1 MKTLNYSSVSE
12 FVNVVNNAKSELNE
26 TFKSPFIVINLLN
39 KAAKGDFAKVKNCSD
54 LDISSIK
61 EVANALRAIHGKKDA
76 FDFDYLIESGV
87 CEKNLDGKLCA
98 LRLVKQIPTYSN
110 RLVDIIPNKGYKA
123 FVPVNV
129 TINAIFNLF
138 VKAAKVEIK
147 KVEKAAKAAKASE
160 NKELKAAKSKLNNIV
175 RDYNNGKLSEF
186 EFCEKAKAQ
195 KAIIAELEKAA

>member
-1 MKTLNYSSVSE
+1 MKTLNFSLVSE
-12 FVNVVNNAKSELNE
+12 FVNVVNNAKSELNG

-39 KAAKGDFAKVKNCSD
+39 KAAKGDFSKVKNCGD
-54 LDISSIK
+54 LDATNIK
-61 EVANALRAIHGKKDA
+61 QVAKALKAIHGKNNA
-76 FDFDYLIESGV
+76 FDFDYLLESGI

-98 LRLVKQIPTYSN
+98 LRLVKQMPAYTN
-110 RLVDIIPNKGYKA
+110 RLVDIVPNKGYKA
-123 FVPVNV
+123 YVPVNV

-147 KVEKAAKAAKASE
+147 AVEKAEKAQKASE
-160 NKELKAAKSKLNNIV
+160 SKELKKAKAVLSNIV

-195 KAIIAELEKAA
+195 KAVIADLEKVA

>member
-1 MKTLNYSSVSE
+1 MKTLNFSSVSE
-12 FVNVVNNAKSELNE
+12 FVNVVNNAKSELNG

-39 KAAKGDFAKVKNCSD
+39 KAAKGDFSKVKNCSD
-54 LDISSIK
+54 LDVSSVKQIAK
-61 EVANALRAIHGKKDA
+61 ALKAIHGKNNA
-76 FDFDYLIESGV
+76 FDFDYLLESGV

-98 LRLVKQIPTYSN
+98 LRLVKQIPAYKN
-110 RLVDIIPNKGYKA
+110 RLVDIVPNKGYKA

-129 TINAIFNLF
+129 TINSIFNLF

-147 KVEKAAKAAKASE
+147 AVEKAAKASE
-160 NKELKAAKSKLNNIV
+160 SKELKNAKAVLSNIV

-195 KAIIAELEKAA
+195 KAIIADLEKVA